1 MKSFPYDTK
10 NMKQENKPDGHYG
23 SKASGTEETAGR
35 CYAFTTHNHGI
46 HVQSTKILF
55 EGRSLNRNI
64 LYWRTRSETL
74 HILSLHSKYIWAKY
88 SDEIELLCFTT
99 YTHFSCSLSASGISF
114 LSK

>member
-1 MKSFPYDTK
+1 
-10 NMKQENKPDGHYG
+10 MKQENKPDGHYG

-88 SDEIELLCFTT
+88 TVMKLSFCVLLHTLISHAHCQPQE
-99 YTHFSCSLSASGISF
+99 YLS
-114 LSK
+114 